1 MNISPMLVTRLLQA
15 FLRRYAETE
24 GEAVVPFLIG
34 GRLLDLGAGEGYVAE
49 VLRKRTGL
57 WICSLDVGAFR
68 RALGPYVVYDGAHL
82 PFGDA
87 AFDTTLILLVLHHC
101 TAPEAVLD
109 ETLRVTRHRLI
120 VMESVYRNRRERF
133 WLDWLD
139 DWLNR
144 YRHDGGMRI
153 PLAFRRPQEWQQ
165 LFASRR
171 LRVVETRWLGSWLE
185 RFVHHPLLFVLEK
198 SCPSR

>member
-1 MNISPMLVTRLLQA
+1 MLVVRLLQA
-15 FLRRYAETE
+15 FLRRYAATE
-24 GEAVVPFLIG
+24 GEAVVPFLVG
-34 GRLLDLGAGEGYVAE
+34 TRLLDLGAGEGYVAE
-49 VLRKRTGL
+49 VLRQRTGL
-57 WICSLDVGAFR
+57 WICALDVGAFR
-68 RALGPYVVYDGAHL
+68 RTLGPYVVYDGAHL

-101 TAPEAVLD
+101 AAPEAVLD
-109 ETLRVTRHRLI
+109 EALRVTRHRLL

-139 DWLNR
+139 GWLNR
-144 YRHDGGMRI
+144 YRHDGGMGM

-171 LRVVETRWLGSWLE
+171 LRVMETRWLGSWLE